1 MKVKKKN
8 EEEKQK
14 RNAKGGGEMHIAL
27 ILLYGI
33 MKIVKHFKE

>member
-14 RNAKGGGEMHIAL
+14 RNAKGGGEDA
-27 ILLYGI
+27 YSFNFT
-33 MKIVKHFKE
+33 VWYNENS